1 MIFHDPHNQGLET
14 FRNLI
19 TLLASPGHPT
29 FDWFEC
35 DLGSRHRQTIPVPCS
50 GSPSG
55 LPFAPLKSL
64 HLKLLQAS
72 LADAPHTVS
81 VYSPSIASK
90 ASMNLMISSLSKQ
103 NIAKIGQPLAVG
115 ALYTARSLRLVGYTF
130 GSCSADAN
138 EPQTAAKSV
147 SNVIRSKHVQT
158 QSASGFMES
167 PVIVQILTVFRC
179 DLSNVFQVEK
189 KCGGHCWMMQCW
201 ADVYIYKSVHGS
213 GSLQK
218 FKSSKT

>member
-90 ASMNLMISSLSKQ
+90 ASMHLMISSLSKQ
-103 NIAKIGQPLAVG
+103 NIAK
-115 ALYTARSLRLVGYTF
+115 
-130 GSCSADAN
+130 
-138 EPQTAAKSV
+138 
-147 SNVIRSKHVQT
+147 
-158 QSASGFMES
+158 SASLWQWAPCTQQG
-167 PVIVQILTVFRC
+167 VC
-179 DLSNVFQVEK
+179 DS
-189 KCGGHCWMMQCW
+189 W
-201 ADVYIYKSVHGS
+201 ATLLAAAQPMLMSHK
-213 GSLQK
+213 QPQRACRM
-218 FKSSKT
+218 